1 MVEHPQ
7 VVRTCGVFTMLT
19 SKCAFAPKRPALLPH
34 PTSKSDPS
42 MWCFLPFWLQKYASR
57 DSGVTFF
64 NMSTTNSAPNPSVF
78 TTFDVEMCFAP
89 QRRALFQHLNFQ
101 KWSEAEA
108 SCIVLHILTSKC
120 ASRHN
125 SVHFCHILI
134 SKSAP
139 KTPFFTTVDF
149 ELCFAPQRRAL
160 FQHLNFQKCSEPSE
174 PIRFLP
180 LLTKCASRHSAVQLF
195 ISHLPRW
202 LCARRFSTPTF
213 RPSGAT
219 KHWKNIVFR
228 DFSTFS
234 RKCIFFLLILS
245 LL

>member
-1 MVEHPQ
+1 
-7 VVRTCGVFTMLT
+7 MLT
-19 SKCAFAPKRPALLPH
+19 SKCASRQNDLHFCHIQPPKVIRACGVFYHFGFKICFARQRCH
-34 PTSKSDPS
+34 
-42 MWCFLPFWLQKYASR
+42 
-57 DSGVTFF
+57 FF

-195 ISHLPRW
+195 TSHLPRW